1 MSNRLTIELVAI
13 RAVLELPEPTSPEAS
28 ERADE
33 FTTQV
38 LRAFRPLAKCP
49 APALPPIRKAAGG
62 Q

>member
-1 MSNRLTIELVAI
+1 MSKRLIIEAIAI
-13 RAVLELPEPTSPEAS
+13 RAVLELPESTSPEAS

-33 FTTQV
+33 FTVDV

-49 APALPPIRKAAGG
+49 ALPAPRKAAG